1 MTAEQTDCEN
11 IGMDQKIAIDNINS
25 SRNEDLINNDID
37 MEIITEGE
45 TINAIN

>member
-25 SRNEDLINNDID
+25 SRNEDLINND